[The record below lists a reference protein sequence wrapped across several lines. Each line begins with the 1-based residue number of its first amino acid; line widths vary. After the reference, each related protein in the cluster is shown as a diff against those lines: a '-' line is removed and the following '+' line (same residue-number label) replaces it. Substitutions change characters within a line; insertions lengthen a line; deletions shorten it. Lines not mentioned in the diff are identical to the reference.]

1 MFSFIKQLFIL
12 LLSFISALARVAM
25 ISDRTKCLFLND
37 DPYMVRLTL
46 IDMNPV
52 VLKYYPFMISINKC
66 TGSFNVLPP
75 KMCVAKETKNIM

>member
-37 DPYMVRLTL
+37 DPCMVRLTL
-46 IDMNPV
+46 IDMDPA

-66 TGSFNVLPP
+66 TGSFNVLSP

>member
-1 MFSFIKQLFIL
+1 MFSFIKQVFIL

-25 ISDRTKCLFLND
+25 VSDRTKCLFLND
-37 DPYMVRLTL
+37 YPCMVRLTL

-66 TGSFNVLPP
+66 TGSCNVLSP
-75 KMCVAKETKNIM
+75 KMRVAKETKNIC